1 MAQTVKNLPEIQET
15 WVQSLVWEDPLE
27 EGMATHSSI
36 LVWRIPW
43 TEEPGGLQSLGLHR
57 VRHDWMTNSH
67 TCLRHCLRVL
77 CALILNLTSWNKCGR
92 YNPHFGNWSTARLS
106 HVCKVTQLMSG
117 GDRTCHQWGG
127 WLQALPRSKG
137 ECGEMQNSCH
147 LCLGKWGQA
156 SLKRWLLVPDLNE
169 GTRQTLEEGWVY
181 SGVNRVLIEIW
192 QRSRGKGYRC
202 VQ

>member
-1 MAQTVKNLPEIQET
+1 MQET
-15 WVQSLVWEDPLE
+15 WVQSLVWKDPLE
-27 EGMATHSSI
+27 EGMAIHSSI

-43 TEEPGGLQSLGLHR
+43 TDEPGGLQSLGLHR
-57 VRHDWMTNSH
+57 VRHNWMTNTH
-67 TCLRHCLRVL
+67 MCLRHCVHVL
-77 CALILNLTSWNKCGR
+77 CVLILNLTSWNKCGH
-92 YNPHFGNWSTARLS
+92 YKPHFGNWSTARLS
-106 HVCKVTQLMSG
+106 CVQGHTTG
-117 GDRTCHQWGG
+117 ETGDRTCHQWGG
-127 WLQALPRSKG
+127 WLQALPHSKG

-169 GTRQTLEEGWVY
+169 GTRQTLEEGWVH
-181 SGVNRVLIEIW
+181 SGVNRVLTEIR